1 MANARMRAMTAGYG
15 LNQLTHAPLIGGSVQ
30 LKWVINAIAWLV
42 IYAAGAVWRFRK
54 DTARV

>member
-1 MANARMRAMTAGYG
+1 MTAGYG

-42 IYAAGAVWRFRK
+42 IFAAGAVWRFRK